1 VVEIIDNSVQLTM
14 MFICTVLSAFLAAK
28 HKKQSYVILACYY
41 GTLVMGLL
49 YWLSYDILTS
59 YTPKIFYVSDLSWVG
74 SYLFLLMLVTETS
87 GRDEKAFRHPAAWI
101 SPVVSTVMTIFYC
114 HWGDY
119 IENIVWCGIMG
130 TAGWFSI
137 RGLIWAVRQKNTA
150 RRNFHLS
157 VLLLI
162 TVEYCLWTA
171 SCFWVSDSLSN
182 PYFWFDFSLTACATL
197 LLPVTKKAVGK

>member
-1 VVEIIDNSVQLTM
+1 M

-114 HWGDY
+114 HWGRLY
-119 IENIVWCGIMG
+119 REHRMVRYHGHGGLVLHTRAYLGCASEGHG
-130 TAGWFSI
+130 AAEFSSVRTAADNGRILSLD
-137 RGLIWAVRQKNTA
+137 GVLLLGQRQPQQ
-150 RRNFHLS
+150 S
-157 VLLLI
+157 VLL
-162 TVEYCLWTA
+162 V
-171 SCFWVSDSLSN
+171 
-182 PYFWFDFSLTACATL
+182 
-197 LLPVTKKAVGK
+197 